1 MSVYGTIQKYS
12 DGKGWFFSVR
22 ITYNDN
28 RTSLHASPRV
38 YDCASDAAH
47 GLAIYLCNMEDK
59 GEINE

>member
-1 MSVYGTIQKYS
+1 MKVYGTIQQY
-12 DGKGWFFSVR
+12 DDRTGWFYSVR

-47 GLAIYLCNMEDK
+47 GLAIYLYNMEDK
-59 GEINE
+59 GEIDG